1 MYLQNVY
8 LNYRKLD
15 NYLAR
20 TFIRYRT
27 LIIFCVL
34 FRTGH
39 LFNTGRLFF
48 LMLNSRQDAYLK
60 HPVYSIHKSSF
71 LTHYNRVMQGQ
82 NIEKGP
88 DKEVFPLINC
98 NR

>member
-39 LFNTGRLFF
+39 LFNTGRLFS
-48 LMLNSRQDAYLK
+48 LMQNPRQDAYLI
-60 HPVYSIHKSSF
+60 HPVYSIHKSI
-71 LTHYNRVMQGQ
+71 VVKIWA
-82 NIEKGP
+82 IEQLSSCP
-88 DKEVFPLINC
+88 
-98 NR
+98 

>member
-48 LMLNSRQDAYLK
+48 FNA
-60 HPVYSIHKSSF
+60 KSQTGCLF
-71 LTHYNRVMQGQ
+71 DTPRLFDTQEY
-82 NIEKGP
+82 IFKG
-88 DKEVFPLINC
+88 
-98 NR
+98 